1 MFCSD
6 CMAMVMVDWYQ
17 SRSGIQ
23 VSFVGLEG
31 GLDAGWV

>member
-1 MFCSD
+1 MFWSG

-23 VSFVGLEG
+23 VSFEGLVG
-31 GLDAGWV
+31 GLDGR